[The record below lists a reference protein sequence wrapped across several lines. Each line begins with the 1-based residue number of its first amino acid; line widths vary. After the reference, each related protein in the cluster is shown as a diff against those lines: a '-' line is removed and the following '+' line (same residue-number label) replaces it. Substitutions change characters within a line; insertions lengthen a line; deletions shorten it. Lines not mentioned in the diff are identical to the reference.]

1 MKRRIASAATCL
13 AFLVLLRGDSCGQ
26 PVLQDPTFRL
36 WCGEEL
42 CAWKTEAGSVRKAPT
57 WHEADTG
64 VEFVGTPARIGQNTP
79 STAQCLRFTSV
90 ADVSPSAQMSLTIDW
105 DLDGTPDYTY
115 PVPSV
120 SFRQVQ
126 ADFIL
131 PPHEGM
137 RVVLEKKGSGNAVLA
152 EIRLQLL
159 SSADCAS
166 APPPEPRKNLPLGAR
181 ASSGTECRSRVV
193 IANSCGECDPYAPQR
208 ACGEGVACTT
218 RGNGGVYG
226 GFTLCDRKGERT
238 AGEACGI
245 DADCKSGACT
255 GVRSV
260 GMIDVPTKRA
270 TDEGD
275 QVVHDY
281 VLCTPGAGAPAG
293 CIPKVFVAG
302 TCQ

>member
-13 AFLVLLRGDSCGQ
+13 AFFVLLRGDSCGP

-64 VEFVGTPARIGQNTP
+64 VEFTGTPARIAQNTP
-79 STAQCLRFTSV
+79 SNAQCLRFTSV
-90 ADVSPSAQMSLTIDW
+90 ADVTPSAQMSLTIDW
-105 DLDGTPDYTY
+105 DLDGAPDYTY

-137 RVVLEKKGSGNAVLA
+137 RVVLEKKGPGKAVLA

-166 APPPEPRKNLPLGAR
+166 APPLEPRKDLPLGSR
-181 ASSGTECRSRVV
+181 ASSGAECASKHVMG
-193 IANSCGECDPYAPQR
+193 ATCGECNPFAPEI
-208 ACGEGVACTT
+208 ACGPGVACTS
-218 RGNGGVYG
+218 RGALASSV
-226 GFTLCDRKGERT
+226 GFTLCDRKGARG
-238 AGEACGI
+238 AGEPCGV
-245 DADCKSGACT
+245 DADCAGGSCT

-260 GMIDVPTKRA
+260 GMVDVPTKRA

-281 VLCTPGAGAPAG
+281 RLCTPGSGAQAG

>member
-1 MKRRIASAATCL
+1 MRRRIASAATCL
-13 AFLVLLRGDSCGQ
+13 AFFVLLRGESCGQ

-36 WCGEEL
+36 WCGDEL

-57 WHEADTG
+57 WHDADTG
-64 VEFVGTPARIGQNTP
+64 VEFVGVPARIVQNTP
-79 STAQCLRFTSV
+79 SNAQCLRFTSV
-90 ADVSPSAQMSLTIDW
+90 ADVSPSAQMILSIDW

-137 RVVLEKKGSGNAVLA
+137 RVVLEKKGPGNAVLA

-159 SSADCAS
+159 SASECAS
-166 APPPEPRKNLPLGAR
+166 APAPLPRTKLPLGAR
-181 ASSGTECRSRVV
+181 ASSGAECASRQVLAATCSECNPVV
-193 IANSCGECDPYAPQR
+193 PEI
-208 ACGEGVACTT
+208 ACGPGVACTT
-218 RGNGGVYG
+218 RGVAGLSV
-226 GFTLCDRKGERT
+226 GFALCDRKGARA
-238 AGEACGI
+238 AGQPCGI
-245 DADCKSGACT
+245 DADCQSGQCK

-260 GMIDVPTKRA
+260 GMRDVPTERA
-270 TDEGD
+270 TEEGD
-275 QVVHDY
+275 KVVHDY
-281 VLCTPGAGAPAG
+281 QLCTPGAGAPAG
-293 CIPKVFVAG
+293 CVPKVFVAG

>member
-13 AFLVLLRGDSCGQ
+13 ALLVLLRGDSCVQ

-79 STAQCLRFTSV
+79 SNAQCLRFTSV

-131 PPHEGM
+131 PPHKGM
-137 RVVLEKKGSGNAVLA
+137 RVVLEKKGPGNAVLA

-159 SSADCAS
+159 SVKECAS
-166 APPPEPRKNLPLGAR
+166 APPPAPRKGLRLGER
-181 ASSGTECRSRVV
+181 STSPDECSSGLVV
-193 IANSCGECDPYAPQR
+193 SNVCAECDPRDPQKW
-208 ACGEGVACTT
+208 CGPKVACAL
-218 RGNGGVYG
+218 RGNIGLFGALN
-226 GFTLCDRKGERT
+226 LCDRKGARA
-238 AGEACGI
+238 AGEPCTV
-245 DADCKSGACT
+245 DDDCSGAHCD

-260 GMIDVPTKRA
+260 GMRDVPSKRP

-281 VLCTPGAGAPAG
+281 QLCTPGPGEPAG
-293 CIPKVFVAG
+293 CVPKVFVAG
-302 TCQ
+302 SCQ